1 MQRIL
6 EGRGKLCT
14 VGKLQWGLTKDYDRV
29 EITRLGTEFV
39 LIMLWV
45 IISGFV
51 SRDELHDRGLCSTP
65 ACPLDSWIIVGL
77 NARFSLVKK
86 ESHTIGLSV
95 LTGGEPQ
102 KKPVWSS
109 PASSW
114 INQFLLLE
122 TLISSSSRMH
132 LEDKGGKIDDIR
144 PYWKICQRNWDCY
157 DLLVEQAN
165 GCETGSNN
173 H

>member
-1 MQRIL
+1 M
-6 EGRGKLCT
+6 CT
-14 VGKLQWGLTKDYDRV
+14 VRKLQWGLTKDYDRV
-29 EITRLGTEFV
+29 EITRLGTELV

-45 IISGFV
+45 INSGFV
-51 SRDELHDRGLCSTP
+51 SRDELHDRGLCSTSD
-65 ACPLDSWIIVGL
+65 CPLDSWIIVGL

-86 ESHTIGLSV
+86 ESHAIGLSV

-109 PASSW
+109 PVSSW

-122 TLISSSSRMH
+122 TLISSSRMR
-132 LEDKGGKIDDIR
+132 LEDKGGKIEDIG
-144 PYWKICQRNWDCY
+144 PYWKICRRNWDCD

-165 GCETGSNN
+165 CCESREQQSLAT
-173 H
+173 